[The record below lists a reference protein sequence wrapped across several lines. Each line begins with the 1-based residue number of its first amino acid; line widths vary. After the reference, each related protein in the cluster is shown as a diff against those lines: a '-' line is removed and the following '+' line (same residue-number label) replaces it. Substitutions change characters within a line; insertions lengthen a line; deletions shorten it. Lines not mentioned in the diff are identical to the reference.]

1 MKCTKCTFELPD
13 DAKFCTG
20 CGTPTAST
28 KACGSC
34 GAENPIFAQFCAGC
48 GKSVVDK
55 VPASKDVN
63 APALDDFIFLL
74 DEESVKVKALAAVSQ
89 PWGYLGIVLKGGVA
103 SEQASHAL
111 RQEIIAQRS
120 SKQPPEGIWGKLL
133 AWVSKPF
140 EGQGNLD
147 DVYKTEVEKVTT
159 RSDFQAFFVMDA
171 RNIPV
176 ITYARPLPLPGS
188 PSAKLDFSFWLD
200 LPEWVQVPGKTE
212 SESRLS
218 QQKSLGI
225 FFNRC
230 LGQRKSL
237 TTREFREIAIEQVEK
252 VLHSINLE
260 SLNSD
265 PASAKLIANELYKL
279 CGISA
284 SCRLVRGKVGER
296 IQFDVSKSA
305 VSVTCPNTD
314 CGTIFSSSMKFCDQC
329 GTTLPKV
336 ESDYLVSKDG
346 EQITLRLSLLVDRS
360 YEINVIESQVA
371 NEVIKHLAPEIRNLT
386 MAELTEQSALES
398 LTKKLSAHL
407 TQQFRS
413 YLTEFNI
420 IDIRSTAEDWFFKTD
435 VLIREELRKL
445 EADKQRLAVD
455 DAEIN
460 LEEAAFAV
468 AMRRTRFEYD
478 AELEE
483 DQARYNAEFKQRKV
497 LLEDRL
503 RNVEI
508 EAESDLRVKEIET
521 KRDLA
526 SEKIDDEADK
536 TRLERESAR
545 RDLERS
551 IDKKEAKNEREDEVE
566 GLAHD
571 QSLEKKMAAHDI
583 DLADMTG
590 EAESRA
596 KRREVGDQSFEEE
609 EQIRLRAKAEEEQ
622 IRLQAK
628 ALQDVGGAEENL
640 EDRRQARKND
650 ELRVLA
656 DIEAN
661 MEKRENEF
669 KLSKIDSMKG
679 LSAQELLAMQAAELA
694 KAAGGGDATANLIKS
709 IADSQAASAGAGIK
723 DDMYKQML
731 EIQRQASESAIQAH
745 KEASATAVGAHK
757 EAAATSQSVNEKSM
771 EMMSK
776 VAEKA
781 AGAVDTKLSIVTKL
795 GNMETEK
802 EAKPKVAK
810 CIAPECDATWPA
822 EVKKPFC
829 MKCGASQQ
837 STQ

>member
-34 GAENPIFAQFCAGC
+34 GAENPIFAQFCKEC
-48 GKSVVDK
+48 GSSLAEKQPVAAKAKGPDS
-55 VPASKDVN
+55 N
-63 APALDDFIFLL
+63 DFIFVLN
-74 DEESVKVKALAAVSQ
+74 EENVKAKASVAASA
-89 PWGYLGIVLKGGVA
+89 PWGYFALVLQGGHPSA
-103 SEQASHAL
+103 QATNAL
-111 RQEIIAQRS
+111 RGEI
-120 SKQPPEGIWGKLL
+120 KKEKYEKLGFFGKVAEAVKGLFGGS
-133 AWVSKPF
+133 ARA
-140 EGQGNLD
+140 D
-147 DVYKTEVEKVTT
+147 TEVKTVIATASAAEAQV
-159 RSDFQAFFVMDA
+159 FFVMDA
-171 RNIPV
+171 RNIPL
-176 ITYARPLPLPGS
+176 ITYSHPLPLPGS
-188 PSAKLDFSFWLD
+188 PNAKLDFTFWIDIPNEEKPD
-200 LPEWVQVPGKTE
+200 LE
-212 SESRLS
+212 S
-218 QQKSLGI
+218 QKPLGL
-225 FFNRC
+225 FFQRC
-230 LGQRKSL
+230 LGQRVSL
-237 TTREFREIAIEQVEK
+237 TTHEFKEKAVEQVKK
-252 VLHSINLE
+252 VLETFNLE
-260 SLNSD
+260 SLNTD

-314 CGTIFSSSMKFCDQC
+314 CGTIFSSTMKFCDQC

-346 EQITLRLSLLVDRS
+346 EQITLRLSLLIDRS

-386 MAELTEQSALES
+386 MAELTEQSALGS
-398 LTKKLSAHL
+398 LTEKLSAHL
-407 TQQFRS
+407 QQQFRS

-445 EADKQRLAVD
+445 EADKQRLTVD

-536 TRLERESAR
+536 TRLEREAAR
-545 RDLERS
+545 RDLERT
-551 IDKKEAKNEREDEVE
+551 IDKKEAKNEREDEVD

-583 DLADMTG
+583 DLANMTG

-628 ALQDVGGAEENL
+628 ALQDVGGAEETL
-640 EDRRQARKND
+640 EDRRQARKMD
-650 ELRVLA
+650 ELRALA

-661 MEKRENEF
+661 MEKQENEF

-757 EAAATSQSVNEKSM
+757 EAAATSQSVNQKSM

-781 AGAVDTKLSIVTKL
+781 AGAVDTKLNIVTKL
-795 GNMETEK
+795 GNTETEK
-802 EAKPKVAK
+802 EAKPKVSK

-822 EVKKPFC
+822 EEKKKFC
-829 MKCGASQQ
+829 VKCGASQQ